1 METLD
6 LPYPDE
12 LQKNNEHVLK
22 PSKEFRTH
30 VFNVVNSIA
39 LFAVIYL
46 LLFICAIAIAG
57 GMIASGVALMANISA
72 FLILI
77 VGVGLILSGVML
89 IFFLIKFLFVKSTPV
104 SRNEITQALQPEL
117 FDFIQKL
124 TIKSGAPFPKHIYL
138 TTEVNAGVFFDSS
151 FWSMFFPVKKNL
163 NIGLGLVNILNVS
176 EFEAVL
182 MHEFGHFSQRSMR
195 FGSYVYNLNKVLYNM
210 LYENNGYKRMLNA
223 WARWHFILRLSA
235 MLNMKI
241 VEGIQYILKKLYVN
255 INKNHLGLSREM
267 EFHADAIAAYYAGSN
282 NMISALRRIDIGDNS
297 YRTLLNFLGQQ
308 LNNGYRSNN
317 IYPAQLVVLNH
328 LSEKYNLTI
337 DAEGLPIINKGIAA
351 LYNSQV
357 VIDNQ
362 WSSHPTNND
371 REYNLTQ
378 LNIINSTITKP
389 AWSLFTNVEELQE
402 YITQTL
408 YTATDDKE
416 VLNIDEFKARF
427 NDEINA
433 SIYDKAYKGFYDS
446 RLINAFDIDEAINAG
461 SFPKTSFE
469 ILFNDENCN
478 LPLAI
483 TGLQKDIALLEII
496 NNSEDSTF
504 DFNGVK
510 HNQYDAY
517 NIKKHLLE
525 QLENTKQKLTELD
538 KNIFLFFYCL
548 TENDALKQKIAN
560 DYKCIFKYQ
569 KSAETDYDMYNSIM
583 QDMSPIYTKMKP
595 NAIQTTLNK
604 VYDSEDNL
612 KTRIKDIL
620 KDDEISPCITKKQKE
635 DIETYLSYNWIY
647 YDPPLYD
654 NNAINIFNSGLNA
667 YISSISEHI
676 FIKKKSLFDFQLNLM
691 N

>member
-1 METLD
+1 MEPLD

-22 PSKEFRTH
+22 PSKEFKTH

-57 GMIASGVALMANISA
+57 GMIALGVALMSNIFA

-77 VGVGLILSGVML
+77 LGVGLILSGVML
-89 IFFLIKFLFVKSTPV
+89 IFFLIKFLFIKSAPV
-104 SRNEITQALQPEL
+104 SRDEITEVQQPEL
-117 FDFIQKL
+117 FNFIRKL

-138 TTEVNAGVFFDSS
+138 TPEVNAGVFFDSS

-163 NIGLGLVNILNVS
+163 NIGLGLVNVVNVS

-210 LYENNGYKRMLNA
+210 LYENNGYKKMLNA

-235 MLNMKI
+235 MLNVKI
-241 VEGIQYILKKLYVN
+241 VEGIQYILKKLHVN
-255 INKNHLGLSREM
+255 INKTHLGLSREM

-297 YRTLLNFLGQQ
+297 YRILLNFLSQQ
-308 LNNGYRSNN
+308 LNNGYRSDN
-317 IYPAQLVVLNH
+317 IYSAQLVVLNH

-337 DAEGLPIINKGIAA
+337 DAEGLPIINKAITA

-357 VIDNQ
+357 IIDDQ

-371 REYNLTQ
+371 REYNLTK
-378 LNIINSTITKP
+378 LNIINSTVTKP
-389 AWSLFTNVEELQE
+389 AWSLFTNIGALQE

-408 YTATDDKE
+408 YTTVDDKKA
-416 VLNIDEFKARF
+416 LNIDEFKTRF
-427 NDEINA
+427 NEEINT
-433 SIYDKAYKGFYDS
+433 SIYNKAYNGFYDS
-446 RLINAFDIDEAINAG
+446 RLINAFDVDQVINAEN
-461 SFPKTSFE
+461 FPKTSFE
-469 ILFNDENCN
+469 ILLNDENCN

-483 TGLQKDIALLEII
+483 TGLQKDIALLEMI
-496 NNSEDSTF
+496 NNNEDSTF
-504 DFNGVK
+504 EFNGIK
-510 HNQYDAY
+510 HSQHDAY
-517 NIKKHLLE
+517 NIKEHLLE
-525 QLENTKQKLTELD
+525 QLENTKQKLADLD
-538 KNIFLFFYCL
+538 KDVFLFFYSL
-548 TENDALKQKIAN
+548 AGNDALKQKIAD

-569 KSAETDYDMYNSIM
+569 KNAETDYDLYNSIM

-595 NAIQTTLNK
+595 DAIYTTLNK
-604 VYDSEDNL
+604 VYDREDNL

-620 KDDEISPCITKKQKE
+620 KDDEIRLCITEKQKK
-635 DIETYLSYNWIY
+635 DIETYLSYGWIY
-647 YDPPLYD
+647 YDPPSYD
-654 NNAINIFNSGLNA
+654 NKAIDIFNSGLNA